1 MAQIISQSA
10 SIRTKNPNLLIA
22 FRIIID
28 EIININLPS
37 KVELKVVKPGFR
49 GNTATNATKP
59 AIMETDLEVQVPLF
73 INEGDILKIDTK
85 SGNYSERLK
94 S

>member
-1 MAQIISQSA
+1 MKS
-10 SIRTKNPNLLIA
+10 NPK
-22 FRIIID
+22 R
-28 EIININLPS
+28 
-37 KVELKVVKPGFR
+37 VVQLKVVETDPGFR

-59 AIMETDLEVQVPLF
+59 AKMETGLEIQVPLF